1 MEHFEVEFERLLGE
15 QIRGAVGTRLE
26 MLEKDL
32 TGTRKLCEILFQ
44 AFGTLDNLVLEY
56 ELVGESGT
64 RIYCDVYHRG
74 MHAVFEALGYV
85 VHAER
90 ITRSR
95 HSFEQM
101 RIRTFMK
108 AGMKFVPFSWDELD
122 KKPEMCLRS
131 VYELMGRFGRVDSK
145 KWLLLSVYEREL
157 IRCAMVHHER
167 SFGMNEIYSWW
178 GLGNAAARKH
188 LYPLLEKGLI
198 TRVGG
203 GERRGHR
210 FRLTESVADLL

>member
-1 MEHFEVEFERLLGE
+1 MDHFELAFEKLLQE
-15 QIRGAVGTRLE
+15 QIRDAKGMRLE

-32 TGTRKLCEILFQ
+32 TGTKKLCEVLFR
-44 AFGTLDNLVLEY
+44 AFGTLDDLVLEH

-90 ITRSR
+90 ITRDR

-101 RIRTFMK
+101 RIRSFMK

-131 VYELMGRFGRVDSK
+131 VYELMGRFGDAGSNR
-145 KWLLLSVYEREL
+145 WMQLSVYEREL
-157 IRCAMVHHER
+157 IRCATVHHER
-167 SFGMNEIYSWW
+167 SFGMREIKAWL
-178 GLGNAAARKH
+178 GLGKEAARKQI
-188 LYPLLEKGLI
+188 YSLLERGFI
-198 TRVGG
+198 AREGG
-203 GERRGHR
+203 SERRG
-210 FRLTESVADLL
+210 FKYRLSDSAVKWF